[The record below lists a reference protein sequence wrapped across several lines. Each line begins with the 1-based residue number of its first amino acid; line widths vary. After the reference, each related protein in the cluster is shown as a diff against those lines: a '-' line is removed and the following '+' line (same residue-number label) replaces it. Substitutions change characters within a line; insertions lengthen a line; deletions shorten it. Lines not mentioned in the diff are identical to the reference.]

1 MNKIA
6 LRDWRNAIVK
16 VALVSDE
23 QLKTIEAI
31 NKDMEN
37 QELYNELGDI
47 EYTND
52 NHRHTTLDINKLF
65 DGYYNH

>member
-52 NHRHTTLDINKLF
+52 NHRYTTLDINKLF